1 MEGRSYVVEYATQR
15 NKWMDSGE
23 EKKKKREGEAICIH
37 MRKSWEAGDHVIS
50 T

>member
-1 MEGRSYVVEYATQR
+1 MEGRSYVGKYATQR
-15 NKWMDSGE
+15 NRWIDSRE
-23 EKKKKREGEAICIH
+23 EKRTRERGKLSTN